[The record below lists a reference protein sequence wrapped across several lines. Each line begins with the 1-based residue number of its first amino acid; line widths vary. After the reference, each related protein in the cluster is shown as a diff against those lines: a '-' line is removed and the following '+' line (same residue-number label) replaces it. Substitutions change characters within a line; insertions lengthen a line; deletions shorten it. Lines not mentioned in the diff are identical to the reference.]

1 MAATGIDRE
10 RHECFQRDDLEESY
24 QLETTIF
31 DERFA
36 EE

>member
-1 MAATGIDRE
+1 MCVRGAKDMDDVKNT
-10 RHECFQRDDLEESY
+10 DDLEESY